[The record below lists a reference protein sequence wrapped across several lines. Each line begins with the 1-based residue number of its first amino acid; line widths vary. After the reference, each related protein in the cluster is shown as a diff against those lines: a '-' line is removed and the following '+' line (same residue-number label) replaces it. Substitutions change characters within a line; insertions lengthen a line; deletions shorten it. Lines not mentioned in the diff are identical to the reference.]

1 MKLQTPTKPF
11 KSAGVANM
19 NTQTNSLK
27 NQKFSVCFR
36 VLGIAKK
43 TPQLGVLQTYFPFS
57 SIFFIHYRQIVNTLS
72 WKYMIGVSF
81 PNATWLVL
89 YQ

>member
-43 TPQLGVLQTYFPFS
+43 LLSWESCKLIFLFHLFFS
-57 SIFFIHYRQIVNTLS
+57 SI
-72 WKYMIGVSF
+72 IGK
-81 PNATWLVL
+81 
-89 YQ
+89 